1 MTHLRADTDAESD
14 DAQQPAMQRPD
25 LVFSDAGSPRSAFF
39 DDVYF
44 STDNGY
50 AETDY
55 VFLQGN
61 GLARRFARMAEHSHF
76 TVAETGFGTG
86 LSALA
91 TWALFEQ
98 TAPAS
103 ARLTFIST
111 ERYPLSKHQIQQA
124 LQAWPTL
131 SDRVERLVSQ
141 YPPRLPGFHLVE
153 LSDRVDLLLLFG
165 DAQDT
170 LNDLNARVDAWFLDG
185 FTPSRNPDMWQAP
198 LFQTMARLSQAD
210 TSFATFTS
218 ASQVRAGL
226 QGAGFTVMRR
236 PGFGKKREMLH
247 GRFSGIMGPP
257 RPGLWPRN
265 EWHWPAAQVKPGNR
279 TAIVVG
285 AGLAG
290 AHTAR
295 ELARRGWQ
303 VTVLEQAGEVATGA
317 SGNQQGAVYARLS
330 HDDTPVNRFY
340 TTALHLAQQRLAALP
355 ANVPHQSCGLLQLN
369 QGDKEARRFRH
380 LHRRNPFAGELAECV
395 SQPLASDQA
404 GVTLPCEALFF
415 PGGGWVQP
423 PALVQHQLAHP
434 LIQVRTHHS
443 VTALH
448 QHKDGHWQVQCE
460 TEAGEHTLVTSQVVL
475 CNAWNALSLSQSQHL
490 PLKPIGGQVT
500 RIEST
505 PALAGLKAVIC
516 SDRYLV
522 PAHDGAHS
530 LGASF
535 HVGQTEPGWH
545 EQDDIDNLHNA
556 HQRLPG
562 LISGHESVRD
572 ARAGQRCASPDYFPQ
587 VGPLADA
594 ERFATAYQTGLT
606 KRLTHRLPAPP
617 FYRGLWVN
625 LAHGSKG
632 LCSIPLASR
641 ALAAWISG
649 EPLPVAQSV
658 ANHLNPNR
666 FIIRQLIRGQR

>member
-1 MTHLRADTDAESD
+1 MNRFSADPDAGSD
-14 DAQQPAMQRPD
+14 RDQQPAMERPE
-25 LVFSDAGSPRSAFF
+25 LVFTATGSPRSISF

-50 AETDY
+50 AESDY

-61 GLARRFARMAEHSHF
+61 ELARRFAGMREHGHF

-86 LSALA
+86 LNALA
-91 TWALFEQ
+91 TWDLFEH

-103 ARLTFIST
+103 ARLTVISA

-124 LQAWPTL
+124 LLAWPTL
-131 SDRVERLVSQ
+131 SGRVERLVAE
-141 YPPRLPGFHLVE
+141 YPPRVPGFHLAE

-165 DAQDT
+165 DIQDT
-170 LNDLNARVDAWFLDG
+170 LSELNARVDAWFLDG
-185 FTPSRNPDMWQAP
+185 FTPSRNPAMWQPP
-198 LFQTMARLSQAD
+198 LFQSMARLSHAD
-210 TSFATFTS
+210 TTFATFTS
-218 ASQVRAGL
+218 ASPVRAGL
-226 QGAGFTVMRR
+226 QGAGFAVVRR

-247 GRFSGIMGPP
+247 GHFTGISGPP
-257 RPGLWPRN
+257 RPGLWPQN
-265 EWHWPAAQVKPGNR
+265 EWHWPSSRVTPDNR

-295 ELARRGWQ
+295 ELAKRGWQ
-303 VTVLEQAGEVATGA
+303 VTVLEQAGEAAAGA
-317 SGNQQGAVYARLS
+317 SGNLQGAVYARLS

-340 TTALHLAQQRLAALP
+340 TEALHLAQRRLAALP
-355 ANVPHQSCGLLQLN
+355 ESVPHQACGLLQLN
-369 QGDKEARRFRH
+369 QGHKEARRFNH
-380 LHRRNPFAGELAECV
+380 LHQRNPFAGELADCV
-395 SQPLASDQA
+395 SPSQASEQA
-404 GVTLPCEALFF
+404 GAALPCEALFF

-434 LIQVRTHHS
+434 NIQVRTHHR
-443 VTALH
+443 VTAL
-448 QHKDGHWQVQCE
+448 QQDGDGHWQVRCKAYGSE
-460 TEAGEHTLVTSQVVL
+460 LTLKASQVIL
-475 CNAWNALSLSQSQHL
+475 CNAWRAHALEQSQQL

-505 PALAGLKAVIC
+505 PVLAGLKAVIC

-522 PAHDGAHS
+522 PAHDGALS

-535 HVGQTEPGWH
+535 HVGQTEPSRNH
-545 EQDDIDNLHNA
+545 QDDIDNLNNA

-562 LISGHESVRD
+562 LVSGRESVRD

-587 VGPLADA
+587 VGPLV
-594 ERFATAYQTGLT
+594 EPESFVSLYQTGLT
-606 KRLTHRLPAPP
+606 KRLTHRLPEPP
-617 FYRGLWVN
+617 YYQGLWAN

-641 ALAAWISG
+641 ALAAWING

>member
-1 MTHLRADTDAESD
+1 MTSFSADPDAGSD
-14 DAQQPAMQRPD
+14 DAQQPSMERPD
-25 LVFSDAGSPRSAFF
+25 LVFTDAGSPRSASF

-61 GLARRFARMAEHSHF
+61 GLAQRFAQMADHRHF

-91 TWALFEQ
+91 TWDLFEQ

-103 ARLTFIST
+103 ARLTFISS

-131 SDRVERLVSQ
+131 SGRVERLVAE

-165 DAQDT
+165 DVQDT
-170 LNDLNARVDAWFLDG
+170 LSDLNARVDAWFLDG
-185 FTPSRNPDMWQAP
+185 FTPSRNPDMWQPP
-198 LFQTMARLSQAD
+198 LFQSMARLSHAD
-210 TSFATFTS
+210 TTFATFTS
-218 ASQVRAGL
+218 ASPVRAGL
-226 QGAGFTVMRR
+226 QGAGFTVARR

-247 GRFSGIMGPP
+247 GHFAGMEGPP
-257 RPGLWPRN
+257 RPGLWPQN
-265 EWHWPAAQVKPGNR
+265 EWHWPASRITPSNS

-295 ELARRGWQ
+295 ELAKRGFQ
-303 VTVLEQAGEVATGA
+303 VTVLEQADEVAAGA
-317 SGNQQGAVYARLS
+317 SGNLQGAIYARLS

-340 TTALHLAQQRLAALP
+340 TEALHLSQRRLAFLP
-355 ANVPHQSCGLLQLN
+355 ESVPHQQCGLLQLN
-369 QGDKEARRFRH
+369 QGNKEARRFNH
-380 LHRRNPFAGELAECV
+380 LHQRNPFAGELADCI
-395 SQPLASDQA
+395 SPSLASEQA
-404 GVTLPCEALFF
+404 GVVLPSEALFF
-415 PGGGWVQP
+415 PDGGWVQP
-423 PALVQHQLAHP
+423 PALVQHQLSHP
-434 LIQVRTHHS
+434 HIQVRTQHR
-443 VTALH
+443 VTALF
-448 QHKDGHWQVQCE
+448 QRDDGHWEVRCDTKGGQQ
-460 TEAGEHTLVTSQVVL
+460 TLTASQVIL
-475 CNAWNALSLSQSQHL
+475 CNAWNAHVLEQSQYL

-505 PALAGLKAVIC
+505 PALSDLKAVIC

-522 PAHDGAHS
+522 PAYDGALS

-535 HVGQTEPGWH
+535 HVGQTEPALH
-545 EQDDIDNLHNA
+545 EQDDIDNLNNA
-556 HQRLPG
+556 HQRLPE
-562 LISGHESVRD
+562 LISGGESVRD

-587 VGPLADA
+587 VGPLANA
-594 ERFATAYQTGLT
+594 EGFASIYQTGLT
-606 KRLTHRLPAPP
+606 KRLTHRLPEPP
-617 FYRGLWVN
+617 YYQGLWAN

-641 ALAAWISG
+641 ALAAWING

>member
-1 MTHLRADTDAESD
+1 MNSFSADPDAGSD
-14 DAQQPAMQRPD
+14 DAQQPAMERPD
-25 LVFSDAGSPRSAFF
+25 LVFTDTGSPRSASF

-61 GLARRFARMAEHSHF
+61 ELAQRFAQMAEHRHF
-76 TVAETGFGTG
+76 TVVETGFGTG

-91 TWALFEQ
+91 TWDLFEQ

-111 ERYPLSKHQIQQA
+111 ERYPLSKHQIRQA

-131 SDRVERLVSQ
+131 SGRVERLVAE
-141 YPPRLPGFHLVE
+141 YPPRLPGFQLVE

-165 DAQDT
+165 DVQDT
-170 LNDLNARVDAWFLDG
+170 LRDLNARVDAWFLDG
-185 FTPSRNPDMWQAP
+185 FTPSRNPDMWQPP
-198 LFQTMARLSQAD
+198 LFQSMARLSHTD
-210 TSFATFTS
+210 TTFATFTS
-218 ASQVRAGL
+218 ASPVRASL
-226 QGAGFTVMRR
+226 QGAGFTVARR

-247 GRFSGIMGPP
+247 GRFAGMEGPP
-257 RPGLWPRN
+257 RPGLWPQN
-265 EWHWPAAQVKPGNR
+265 EWHWPASRINPSNR

-290 AHTAR
+290 AHTAW
-295 ELARRGWQ
+295 ELAKRGWQ
-303 VTVLEQAGEVATGA
+303 VTVLEQAGKVAAGA
-317 SGNQQGAVYARLS
+317 SGNLQGAVYARLS

-340 TTALHLAQQRLAALP
+340 TEALHLAQRRLAILP
-355 ANVPHQSCGLLQLN
+355 ESVPHQQCGLLQLN
-369 QGDKEARRFRH
+369 QGDKEARRFNH
-380 LHRRNPFAGELAECV
+380 LHQRNPFAGELADCV
-395 SQPLASDQA
+395 SQSLASEKA
-404 GVTLPCEALFF
+404 GVALPCEALFF
-415 PGGGWVQP
+415 PAGGWVQP
-423 PALVQHQLAHP
+423 PALVQHRLAHP
-434 LIQVRTHHS
+434 LIQVRTHHR
-443 VTALH
+443 VTTLH
-448 QHKDGHWQVQCE
+448 QGEDGHWQVHCE
-460 TEAGEHTLVTSQVVL
+460 TDGGEHTLVASQVVL
-475 CNAWNALSLSQSQHL
+475 CNAWNALSLSQSQYL

-505 PALAGLKAVIC
+505 PALAKLKAVIC

-522 PAHDGAHS
+522 PAYDGAHS

-535 HVGQTEPGWH
+535 HVGQTEPARH
-545 EQDDIDNLHNA
+545 EQDDIDNLNNA

-562 LISGHESVRD
+562 LISGGESVRD

-587 VGPLADA
+587 VGPLANA
-594 ERFATAYQTGLT
+594 EGFARAYQTGLT
-606 KRLTHRLPAPP
+606 KRLTHRLPEPP
-617 FYRGLWVN
+617 YYQGLWAN

-632 LCSIPLASR
+632 LCSIPLASL
-641 ALAAWISG
+641 ALAAWING

-666 FIIRQLIRGQR
+666 FIIRQLIRGHR